1 MNSAL
6 LQAGDGY
13 IRTQCPNRYSF
24 LVIRNGYLVWEEYY
38 HGMSRD
44 GYADVMSV
52 SKSVLSILI
61 GQALDTGKIESL
73 DRMLTD
79 YFPEYVSSS
88 TDVRKRLITL
98 RHMLTMTAGFQ
109 WDEVATGKDW
119 VASKDWYKFV
129 IDLPMAA
136 NPGDVFDY
144 DTGLSHL
151 LAGVLSR
158 ASGQSALSFG
168 VQNLFQPLGI
178 RNFRWDTDP
187 RGNYVGGFHMYFTS
201 RDLAK
206 FGYLALRNGFWENR
220 QLVSRSWIE
229 DATSIHVSYA
239 SDVTIGDYGYHWWV
253 RPQWGYTAYMASG
266 FGGQYVFVVPGL
278 DLIMV
283 STADT
288 TGDTID
294 RHMQAFNLLTQYV
307 IPAIKSVTDAAV
319 TGTPHIDALV
329 NPAGYSGLA
338 PGGWSMIYGS
348 NLSGTT
354 RPWNEEDIVGG
365 NLPVQLDGVS
375 VAIGGKPA
383 YLGYVSPKQLNV
395 LAPAGVPPGDASVTV
410 TSAPGKTGKAT
421 SKLSASDPTLF
432 LWNGRFAV
440 AQHADYSMVGAPE
453 LFPELA
459 TTPARPGETI
469 LLYGTGFGATAP
481 ATGVG
486 EIARKASP
494 LPSLPAVSIGGI
506 AAEVQYAGIPR
517 GGAGLYQ
524 INVRVPESL
533 ADGDQPV
540 SLVYGQVESPVAYIT
555 VRR

>member
-1 MNSAL
+1 MKPATSLKRYGNQNENHGFARVAAIRTACLAVLFLLQHPLSGEVASWPTGGWAQSTPELQGLNSAL

-38 HGMSRD
+38 HGMSKD

-73 DRMLTD
+73 DRKLID
-79 YFPEYVSSS
+79 YFPEYFSSS
-88 TDVRKRLITL
+88 TDARKRLITL

-109 WDEVATGKDW
+109 WDEVATGRDW
-119 VASKDWYKFV
+119 VASKDWYQFV

-144 DTGLSHL
+144 NTGLSHL
-151 LAGVLSR
+151 LAGVLGR
-158 ASGQSALSFG
+158 ASGQSALAFA
-168 VQNLFQPLGI
+168 VPNLFQPLGI
-178 RNFRWDTDP
+178 GNYRWDTDP
-187 RGNYVGGFHMYFTS
+187 RGNYVGGFHMYYFTS

-229 DATSIHVSYA
+229 DATSVHVSYA
-239 SDVTIGDYGYHWWV
+239 SDLTIGDYGYHWWV
-253 RPQWGYTAYMASG
+253 RPQWGYTAFMASG

-307 IPAIKSVTDAAV
+307 IPAIKSVTDAGV
-319 TGTPHIDALV
+319 SGTPHIDALV
-329 NPAGYSGLA
+329 NPAGYSGGVVA
-338 PGGWSMIYGS
+338 GGWSTIYGS

-354 RPWNEEDIVGG
+354 RQWNQEDIVGG

-375 VAIGGKPA
+375 VTIGGKPA
-383 YLGYVSPKQLNV
+383 YLGYVSPKQLNR
-395 LAPAGVPPGDASVTV
+395 LAPGGVPS
-410 TSAPGKTGKAT
+410 
-421 SKLSASDPTLF
+421 
-432 LWNGRFAV
+432 
-440 AQHADYSMVGAPE
+440 
-453 LFPELA
+453 
-459 TTPARPGETI
+459 GE
-469 LLYGTGFGATAP
+469 AW
-481 ATGVG
+481 
-486 EIARKASP
+486 R
-494 LPSLPAVSIGGI
+494 
-506 AAEVQYAGIPR
+506 
-517 GGAGLYQ
+517 
-524 INVRVPESL
+524 
-533 ADGDQPV
+533 
-540 SLVYGQVESPVAYIT
+540 
-555 VRR
+555 